1 MKKGESLKQIAERKG
16 GFVIMN
22 KMSGIFNNASFKM
35 KKHSPE
41 ILMAAGVVGVVVSA
55 VMACKA
61 TLKVEMVMEDTKEKM
76 DKIHEAEATG
86 FTDAG
91 EDYDKEDAKKDT
103 VILYTQTCLKLAKI
117 YAPAVTIGALSIAS
131 ILASNNILRK
141 RNVALAAAYATVDK
155 SFKEYRNRV
164 IEKFGQEVDR
174 ELKYNI
180 KAEKITATEVDE
192 ETGKEK
198 KVKKNTFVVKP
209 SDISGYARFFEK
221 YTVDE
226 DGNSILNPNWSPIN
240 EYNILFLRA
249 REKYANDLLISKK
262 RLFLN
267 EVYEMLGLPRTKAGQ
282 VVGWVYD
289 ESNPVGDNFVD
300 FGLYADNLSYSD
312 YANGFDPAILLD
324 FNVDGNI
331 WEMM

>member
-1 MKKGESLKQIAERKG
+1 MKKDE
-16 GFVIMN
+16 IMN
-22 KMSGIFNNASFKM
+22 KMSGAFSNISFKM

-41 ILMAAGVVGVVVSA
+41 ILMVAGVAGVVVSA

-61 TLKVEMVMEDTKEKM
+61 TLKVDAVMDETKEKM
-76 DKIHEAEATG
+76 DKIHKAEEDGATES
-86 FTDAG
+86 G
-91 EDYDKEDAKKDT
+91 EDYFIEDAKKDT
-103 VILYTQTCLKLAKI
+103 AIVYAQTGLKLAKI
-117 YAPAVTIGALSIAS
+117 YAPAVVIGALSITS

-164 IEKFGQEVDR
+164 IEKFGQEIDR

-180 KAEKITATEVDE
+180 KAEKVTATEVDE
-192 ETGKEK
+192 ETEKEK
-198 KVKKNTFVVKP
+198 KVKKNTFVVNP
-209 SDISGYARFFEK
+209 SDVSGYARFFEK

-226 DGNSILNPNWSPIN
+226 DGNSILNPHWEPNN
-240 EYNILFLRA
+240 EYNIMFIKA
-249 REKYANDLLISKK
+249 QESYANDLLKAKK

-267 EVYEMLGLPRTKAGQ
+267 DVYEMLGLPRTKAGQ

-289 ESNPVGDNFVD
+289 KDNPVGDNYVD
-300 FGLYADNLSYSD
+300 FGLYTDNLSYSD
-312 YANGFDPAILLD
+312 FANGLDPAILLD